1 MSHILSCSGDTGV
14 VSVPDLSGHLVVWPG
29 PTAGVESHLLVSI
42 CCAVTKL
49 SIPKGLISKAFVSSE
64 LCVLVLIP
72 NKPRL
77 FLDFQVIA
85 PLVLLNTQLAQL
97 SACPLNP

>member
-14 VSVPDLSGHLVVWPG
+14 VSVPDLSGHLVWPG

-64 LCVLVLIP
+64 LCLLVLIP

-97 SACPLNP
+97 SVCPLNP